1 MGIERADDSLRPE
14 QKEILDGLVRRFFFD
29 GERCLLVEAPT
40 GVGKTRIALEFIRE
54 FWRRRGRCR
63 VLVAVPR
70 RVLAYNPW
78 KKEIDRWMS
87 DLEPKCLIL
96 SGFMPPR
103 ERMLALSSF
112 RRDFLLMT
120 AIALN
125 NDYILGRIKLDSFDI
140 VVFDEAHRVVAQGE
154 ELGQYRYSV
163 HYKQL
168 ALNLIASKEVV
179 VLGLTIPETERT
191 SETEKHLAAIGVA
204 SETARAPKTEIY
216 AVLLE
221 SNDAIKADL
230 WFRAQMWRA
239 LNNLRKVLGKK
250 IPWKINE
257 ARLLEILEE
266 MGLPE
271 WKYKKYV
278 AALRRYRGLYQARQD
293 MWEGNSGRAIEKLN
307 GMFRGEVPD
316 EVTGFIRAA
325 AYDKLLHVA
334 WLVNHLAKEG
344 KRVMVYAKF
353 RQSAYR
359 LQRVLWD
366 EYNMLVETFMG
377 GDPPSKLA
385 DLKERAQIVIFTPVA
400 LEGLDLPEFDC
411 LVHISAISDEF
422 TRRQIRGRIRGG
434 EEYYVVFRDTNDEW
448 KLQVDVPEPEG
459 PLRPVEVGQARL
471 PVTKVDRDTYR
482 VSIEEASKAP
492 YITLPATYMK
502 LLKDDKGFR
511 YLLGLLGE
519 AVVAHHYELTGRRVY
534 KLSYSLIRR
543 KRLEGI
549 SGEQLAFIKR
559 LCYVVPNPPIDL
571 VAVGN
576 PTLLIEVKTTTID
589 ADEITV
595 DVYGRYLEKARS
607 LSLIP
612 TLAVVRAWV
621 ENNNIVMTIERRML
635 S

>member
-1 MGIERADDSLRPE
+1 MGVEKGADDSLRSK

-40 GVGKTRIALEFIRE
+40 GVGKTRIALEFVRE

-63 VLVAVPR
+63 VLVVVPR

-103 ERMLALSSF
+103 ERVLALSSF
-112 RRDFLLMT
+112 QGDFLLMT

-154 ELGQYRYSV
+154 EPRQYRYSV

-168 ALNLIASKEVV
+168 ALNLIASKKIV

-204 SETARAPKTEIY
+204 SETARAPKTETY

-221 SNDAIKADL
+221 SNDAVKADL

-239 LNNLRKVLGKK
+239 LNSLRKVLGKK
-250 IPWKINE
+250 IPWKISE
-257 ARLLEILEE
+257 ARLIEILEE
-266 MGLPE
+266 MELPE
-271 WKYKKYV
+271 WRYKGYI
-278 AALRRYRGLYQARQD
+278 AALRRYRDLYQARQD
-293 MWEGNSGRAIEKLN
+293 TWEGNSRRAVEKLGN
-307 GMFRGEVPD
+307 VPD
-316 EVTGFIRAA
+316 EVAGFIKAA
-325 AYDKLLHVA
+325 AYDKLYHVA
-334 WLVNHLAKEG
+334 WLVKRLANEG

-353 RQSAYR
+353 RQSAHR

-366 EYNMLVETFMG
+366 EYNMLVGTFMG

-385 DLKERAQIVIFTPVA
+385 DLKEKAQVVIFTPVA

-434 EEYYVVFRDTNDEW
+434 EEYYVVFKDTNDEW
-448 KLQVDVPEPEG
+448 KLRVDVPEPEG
-459 PLRPVEVGQARL
+459 PLRPVEVGQTNL
-471 PVTKVDRDTYR
+471 PITKVDRYTYR
-482 VSIEEASKAP
+482 VSFEEASKAP
-492 YITLPATYMK
+492 YITLPATYIK
-502 LLKDDKGFR
+502 LLKDGKGFR
-511 YLLGLLGE
+511 YVLGLLGE
-519 AVVAHHYELTGRRVY
+519 AVVAHHYELTGRKVY

-543 KRLEGI
+543 KRLEGV
-549 SGEQLAFIKR
+549 SGEQLNFIKR

-571 VAVGN
+571 VAVGS
-576 PTLLIEVKTTTID
+576 PTLLIEVKTTAKEDDKTT
-589 ADEITV
+589 E
-595 DVYGRYLEKARS
+595 VYGRYLEKARS
-607 LSLIP
+607 LNLIP

-621 ENNNIVMTIERRML
+621 ENNSIMMSIERRML

>member
-1 MGIERADDSLRPE
+1 LMDTEDNTGYSLRPE

-40 GVGKTRIALEFIRE
+40 GVGKTRIALEFVRE
-54 FWRRRGRCR
+54 FWRRKGRCR
-63 VLVAVPR
+63 VLVVVPR

-87 DLEPKCLIL
+87 DLEPKYLIL

-103 ERMLALSSF
+103 ERVLALSSF
-112 RRDFLLMT
+112 QGDFLLMT

-168 ALNLIASKEVV
+168 ALNITTSKEIV

-191 SETEKHLAAIGVA
+191 VT
-204 SETARAPKTEIY
+204 SETARAPRTETY
-216 AVLLE
+216 AVLLG
-221 SNDAIKADL
+221 SNDAIKADQ

-250 IPWKINE
+250 IPWKISE
-257 ARLLEILEE
+257 ARLIEILEE
-266 MGLPE
+266 MELPE
-271 WKYKKYV
+271 WRYGKYV
-278 AALRRYRGLYQARQD
+278 AALRRYRDLYQARQD
-293 MWEGNSGRAIEKLN
+293 MWEGNSRRAVEKLGN
-307 GMFRGEVPD
+307 VPGEVA
-316 EVTGFIRAA
+316 GFIRAA
-325 AYDKLLHVA
+325 AYDKLYHVA
-334 WLVNHLAKEG
+334 WLVKRLANEG

-353 RQSAYR
+353 RQS
-359 LQRVLWD
+359 LWD

-385 DLKERAQIVIFTPVA
+385 DLKEKAQVVIFTPVA

-434 EEYYVVFRDTNDEW
+434 EEYYVVFKDTNDEW
-448 KLQVDVPEPEG
+448 KLRVDVPEPEG
-459 PLRPVEVGQARL
+459 PIHPVEVGQARL

-482 VSIEEASKAP
+482 VSFEEASKAP

-502 LLKDDKGFR
+502 LLKDGKGFR
-511 YLLGLLGE
+511 YVLGLLGE
-519 AVVAHHYELTGRRVY
+519 AVVAHHYELTGRKVY

-543 KRLEGI
+543 KRLEGV
-549 SGEQLAFIKR
+549 SGEQLDFIKR

-576 PTLLIEVKTTTID
+576 PTLLIEVKTTASD

-607 LSLIP
+607 LNLIP

-621 ENNNIVMTIERRML
+621 ENNNIVMSIERRML

>member
-1 MGIERADDSLRPE
+1 MGVEKGSDDSLRPE
-14 QKEILDGLVRRFFFD
+14 QKEILDGLVKRFFVD

-40 GVGKTRIALEFIRE
+40 GVGKTRIALEFVRE
-54 FWRRRGRCR
+54 FWRRRHRCR
-63 VLVAVPR
+63 VLVVVPR

-103 ERMLALSSF
+103 ERVLALSSF
-112 RRDFLLMT
+112 QGDFLLMT

-163 HYKQL
+163 NYKQL
-168 ALNLIASKEVV
+168 ALNITTSKEIV

-191 SETEKHLAAIGVA
+191 FETERHLAAIGVT
-204 SETARAPKTEIY
+204 SETARAPKTETY

-221 SNDAIKADL
+221 SNDAVKADL

-250 IPWKINE
+250 IPWKISE
-257 ARLLEILEE
+257 ARLIEILEE
-266 MGLPE
+266 MELPE
-271 WKYKKYV
+271 WRYIT
-278 AALRRYRGLYQARQD
+278 ALSRYRDLYQARQD
-293 MWEGNSGRAIEKLN
+293 TWEGNSRWAVEKLGN
-307 GMFRGEVPD
+307 IPD
-316 EVTGFIRAA
+316 EVAGFIRAA
-325 AYDKLLHVA
+325 AYDKLYHVA
-334 WLVNHLAKEG
+334 WLVKRLASEG

-353 RQSAYR
+353 RQSAHR

-385 DLKERAQIVIFTPVA
+385 DLKERTRVVIFTPVA

-434 EEYYVVFRDTNDEW
+434 EEYYVVFKDTNDEW

-459 PLRPVEVGQARL
+459 PLRPVEIEQAKL
-471 PVTKVDRDTYR
+471 PITKVGRDAYR
-482 VSIEEASKAP
+482 VSLEEASKAP
-492 YITLPATYMK
+492 YVMLPATFLK

-511 YLLGLLGE
+511 YVLGLLGE

-543 KRLEGI
+543 KR
-549 SGEQLAFIKR
+549 R
-559 LCYVVPNPPIDL
+559 H
-571 VAVGN
+571 
-576 PTLLIEVKTTTID
+576 
-589 ADEITV
+589 
-595 DVYGRYLEKARS
+595 
-607 LSLIP
+607 
-612 TLAVVRAWV
+612 
-621 ENNNIVMTIERRML
+621 
-635 S
+635 